1 MMKKSL
7 ITFVLI
13 LMAIAVNAQTSGVK
27 ISAKY
32 QKGDNMLYRIT
43 VVTNVTGKTI
53 NVNSEN
59 RYVVIDS
66 SRKGYVIE
74 STLEKMET
82 DAEANDMVGRL
93 MNATTEILKG
103 TKVIVITDVDGKVTG
118 IKNIDEIVEKSSKM
132 VDKMFDELFA
142 QLPSE
147 ASEMLSKD
155 KLNASIM
162 EQMNEKNIINSMI
175 AEPSPLSLNGKVIST
190 GSTDMVE
197 DANGMKM
204 KNTYTLTTPD
214 AKKVKVTGKMDMN
227 KEEMKK
233 MIVDQVK
240 KIMPQQAE
248 MIEQNIDSVLDS
260 GMFKFEKNQNADY
273 EFGNNGWLKT
283 VDYSSTSNT
292 MGQESGTKGK
302 IELIESN
309 R

>member
-7 ITFVLI
+7 ITFVLM

-227 KEEMKK
+227 KEEMKQ

>member
-1 MMKKSL
+1 MKKSL
-7 ITFVLI
+7 ITFVLM

-132 VDKMFDELFA
+132 IDKMFDELFA

-227 KEEMKK
+227 KEEMKQ

>member
-1 MMKKSL
+1 MKKSL
-7 ITFVLI
+7 ITFVLM

-43 VVTNVTGKTI
+43 VATNVTGKTI

-132 VDKMFDELFA
+132 IDKMFDELFA

>member
-1 MMKKSL
+1 MKKSL
-7 ITFVLI
+7 ITFVLM

-175 AEPSPLSLNGKVIST
+175 AEPSPLSLNGKIIST

>member
-132 VDKMFDELFA
+132 IDKMFDELFA

-273 EFGNNGWLKT
+273 EFGNNGWLKA

>member
-1 MMKKSL
+1 MKKSL
-7 ITFVLI
+7 ITFVLM

-132 VDKMFDELFA
+132 IDKMFDELFA

-214 AKKVKVTGKMDMN
+214 AKKVKVIGKMDMN
-227 KEEMKK
+227 KEEMKQ

-273 EFGNNGWLKT
+273 EFSNNGWLKT

>member
-7 ITFVLI
+7 ITFVLM

-53 NVNSEN
+53 NVNSET

-74 STLEKMET
+74 STLEKTET

-132 VDKMFDELFA
+132 IDTMFDELFA

-175 AEPSPLSLNGKVIST
+175 AEPSPLSLNGKIIST

-197 DANGMKM
+197 GVNGMKM

-292 MGQESGTKGK
+292 MGQESRTKGK